1 MNQNFKT
8 ALIIGGV
15 ILVAL
20 IVLPLVFGLVSG
32 WQGGTGYGMMGPGM
46 MGGFGGF
53 GGMGIMWIVWILIIG
68 LIVWAVI
75 ALARGVSQ
83 PTGSDSG
90 YSDSAL
96 NMLKKRYA
104 HGDIS
109 KEEYEE
115 KKRDLV

>member
-1 MNQNFKT
+1 MNHNFRT

-32 WQGGTGYGMMGPGM
+32 WQGGTGYGMMGPWM
-46 MGGFGGF
+46 MGGFGT
-53 GGMGIMWIVWILIIG
+53 MGVMSVLWILIIG

-90 YSDSAL
+90 ASDSAL
-96 NMLKKRYA
+96 NVLKKRYA
-104 HGDIS
+104 RGEINKD
-109 KEEYEE
+109 EYEE
-115 KKRDLV
+115 KKKDLV

>member
-1 MNQNFKT
+1 MNHNFRT
-8 ALIIGGV
+8 TLIIGGV

-46 MGGFGGF
+46 MGGFGG
-53 GGMGIMWIVWILIIG
+53 MGLMSVFWVLILGLII
-68 LIVWAVI
+68 WAVI

-96 NMLKKRYA
+96 NVLKRRYA
-104 HGDIS
+104 RGDVS

-115 KKRDLV
+115 KKRDLL